1 MKFTSDSELSR
12 YLFHG
17 DGFGEV
23 SGLVYVAAT
32 ADGDVV
38 GEELQGDDLED
49 RQEQLWGGG
58 DVDGV
63 FDELGDVA
71 VALDGDGD
79 DAAGARGDLL
89 NVAEGLLV
97 LEDGGGVG
105 GVLGGDADDGEG
117 LVDQRVGAVL
127 HLTGGVA
134 LGVDV
139 ADLLELE
146 RAFEGD
152 GVVDATAQEEEVVG
166 GVEDAGELGALVVHR
181 AEDFF

>member
-1 MKFTSDSELSR
+1 MLSLYR
-12 YLFHG
+12 

-23 SGLVYVAAT
+23 AGLVDVAAA

-38 GEELQGDDLED
+38 GEKLQGDDLQDGE
-49 RQEQLWGGG
+49 EQLRGGG

-63 FDELGDVA
+63 FDELGDLA

-79 DAAGARGDLL
+79 DAARARGDLL

-105 GVLGGDADDGEG
+105 RVLGGDDDDGEG
-117 LVDQRVGAVL
+117 LVDEGVGAVL
-127 HLTGGVA
+127 HLSGGVA

-139 ADLLELE
+139 GDLLELE
-146 RAFEGD
+146 RALEGD
-152 GVVDATAQEEEVVG
+152 GVVDAAAEEEEVVG
-166 GVEDAGELGALVVHR
+166 GGEGSGENCTLVVHR
-181 AEDFF
+181 AHHLF